1 MAVNDVSPADEIN
14 YQAAALAFAL
24 LRFAAGAA
32 HADRSST
39 PAGMLRTGTQC
50 YLFAPSWR
58 RIPIHDVPA
67 FLASLP
73 SPALITSTTTR
84 GIATLMLLDEL
95 AGERRAWAEKGLT
108 NQQAGLETMVT
119 QLELDTEA
127 RIVLQFDEEEHWLP
141 LAVLRRLC
149 AQFGVD
155 TGWNLQVYEDD
166 ARAQARL
173 MLFRSDG
180 INSWGGACPVR
191 RPVDQQAT

>member
-1 MAVNDVSPADEIN
+1 MNSSNPRDELK

-32 HADRSST
+32 HANRSST
-39 PAGMLRTGTQC
+39 PAGVLHVGTEC
-50 YLFAPSWR
+50 YLFTPSWR
-58 RIPIHDVPA
+58 RVPIGDVPA
-67 FLASLP
+67 FLAALP
-73 SPALITSTTTR
+73 SPALLTSTTTR

-108 NQQAGLETMVT
+108 NQQAGLESMVK
-119 QLELDTEA
+119 QLELDTDA
-127 RIVLQFDEEEHWLP
+127 RVVLQFDDEEHWMP
-141 LAVLRRLC
+141 LAVLRRWC

-155 TGWNLQVYEDD
+155 VGWNLRAYADD

-180 INSWGGACPVR
+180 IDSWGAACPVR
-191 RPVDQQAT
+191 PRSDQQAT